1 MSSLIE
7 ELQRDALDSSARVSD
22 LLRKAKT
29 IAVKLDLPDL
39 EKWVENELN
48 GYPAGDVPK
57 YRIVVGQVK
66 GRNPFHGW
74 QPVQFPN
81 SKAEESFSKRYVF
94 QKAAELE
101 SVIASSGDGGQLQ
114 IPLVAEAKALLM
126 DATGFNCDF
135 TVMVPL
141 GAAVGILD
149 AVRNALLEWALKLEK
164 SGVRGEGMSFST
176 DERKKAH
183 ETPAVYNIKTIETFT
198 GNMGSGSGNFIVKG
212 NTINAGS
219 RTAIEALV
227 SRIRSNESQ
236 LGLEPASLQKLH
248 QALDGIQS
256 EVKKPKASAGRID
269 GLLASVR
276 NIAEGAVG
284 SLAAQGILY
293 ELSKLMN

>member
-1 MSSLIE
+1 MPSLVE
-7 ELQRDALDSSARVSD
+7 ELQRDSLNADVSVSD

-48 GYPAGDVPK
+48 GYPPGDVPK

-66 GRNPFHGW
+66 GRNPYHGW

-81 SKAEESFSKRYVF
+81 SKAEELFSKRYVF

-101 SVIASSGDGGQLQ
+101 SVIANSGVEGHLQ
-114 IPLVAEAKALLM
+114 IPLAAEAKVLLRN
-126 DATGFNCDF
+126 ATGFDCDF
-135 TVMVPL
+135 TVMVPAS
-141 GAAVGILD
+141 AAVGILD

-176 DERKKAH
+176 DDRKKAH
-183 ETPAVYNIKTIETFT
+183 EAPAIYNIETIETFT

-212 NTINAGS
+212 NIINAGS
-219 RTAIEALV
+219 KTAIEALV
-227 SRIRSNESQ
+227 SKIRANESQ
-236 LGLEPASLQKLH
+236 LGLTPPSLQELH
-248 QALDGIQS
+248 QALDNIQN
-256 EVKKPKASAGRID
+256 EMTKPRTSASRIN
-269 GLLASVR
+269 GLLASIR

-293 ELSKLMN
+293 ELSKLMS